1 MVAHIEHFWRAN
13 FLLFA
18 VALFDFAHRFHQN
31 RARTI
36 IHPCQTET
44 PAMPKREAKLG
55 FIFVTLLLDILG
67 LGLIIPV
74 LPKLIESFT
83 NNNIESAST
92 IYGIMIAIYALMQ
105 FVFAPILGSLSDQY
119 GRRPVIL
126 ISLLGAGLDYLLLAF
141 APNLA
146 WLFVG
151 RVIAGITAANITTAS
166 AYIVDVSAPADR
178 AKNFGILGVAFG
190 LGFIIGPAIGGLL
203 GDVGLRVPFLVVAG
217 VTLLNWLYGYFV
229 LPESLKPEN
238 RRPFSWR
245 RANPVGSLSGL
256 GRYPIVLALVATIVL
271 ASLAQNALQSVWVLY
286 TGFRY
291 DWGTRDVGYSLA
303 VVGLSAAIV
312 QGGLIGRIVAF
323 FGERKALLVGLAV
336 SVVSFTLYGL
346 APMGWMLYVIPFLGA
361 FGSISGPSAQSI
373 ITQNVADNEQ
383 GAIQG
388 ALTSLNSLTGVVGPL
403 IATNVFR
410 YFISDAAPVQVP
422 GAAFFVGAL
431 FLLFALGLA
440 IRAFRRLPATAGQN
454 VSEMPPM
461 ASH

>member
-1 MVAHIEHFWRAN
+1 
-13 FLLFA
+13 
-18 VALFDFAHRFHQN
+18 
-31 RARTI
+31 
-36 IHPCQTET
+36 
-44 PAMPKREAKLG
+44 MPKREAKLG

-83 NNNIESAST
+83 NNNVESAST
-92 IYGIMIAIYALMQ
+92 VYGIMIAVYALMQ
-105 FVFAPILGSLSDQY
+105 FIFAPILGSLSDQY

-126 ISLLGAGLDYLLLAF
+126 ISLLGSGLDYLLLAF
-141 APNLA
+141 APSLS

-151 RVIAGITAANITTAS
+151 RVISGVTAANITTAS
-166 AYIVDVSAPADR
+166 AYIVDVSAPEDR

-203 GDVGLRVPFLVVAG
+203 GDVKLHLPFLVVAG
-217 VTLLNWLYGYFV
+217 ITLLNWLYGYFV

-245 RANPVGSLSGL
+245 RANPIGSLSGL
-256 GRYPIVLALVATIVL
+256 GRYPIVLALVSTIVL
-271 ASLAQNALQSVWVLY
+271 ASMAQNALQSTWVLY
-286 TGFRY
+286 TDFRY
-291 DWGTRDVGYSLA
+291 NWGPRDVGLSLA

-312 QGGLIGRIVAF
+312 QGGLIGKIVDF
-323 FGERKALLVGLAV
+323 LGERKALLTGLSI
-336 SVVSFTLYGL
+336 SVVSFILYGL
-346 APMGWMLYVIPFLGA
+346 ASAGWMLYVIPFLGA

-388 ALTSLNSLTGVVGPL
+388 ALTSLNSLTGVIAPL

-410 YFISDAAPVQVP
+410 YFISDAAPVTIP
-422 GAAFFVGAL
+422 GAAFFIGAF
-431 FLLFALGLA
+431 FLVIALALA
-440 IRAFRRLPATAGQN
+440 ARTFRRLPETVAEN

-461 ASH
+461 LPH

>member
-1 MVAHIEHFWRAN
+1 
-13 FLLFA
+13 
-18 VALFDFAHRFHQN
+18 
-31 RARTI
+31 
-36 IHPCQTET
+36 
-44 PAMPKREAKLG
+44 MPKREAKLG

-83 NNNIESAST
+83 NNNVESAST
-92 IYGIMIAIYALMQ
+92 VYGIMIAVYALMQ
-105 FVFAPILGSLSDQY
+105 FIFAPILGSLSDQY

-126 ISLLGAGLDYLLLAF
+126 ISLLGSGLDYLLLAF
-141 APNLA
+141 APSLS

-151 RVIAGITAANITTAS
+151 RVISGVTAANITTAS
-166 AYIVDVSAPADR
+166 AYIVDVSAPEDR

-203 GDVGLRVPFLVVAG
+203 GDVKLHLPFLVVAG
-217 VTLLNWLYGYFV
+217 ITLLNWLYGYFV

-245 RANPVGSLSGL
+245 RANPIGSLSGL
-256 GRYPIVLALVATIVL
+256 GRYPIVLALVSTIVL
-271 ASLAQNALQSVWVLY
+271 ASMAQNALQSTWVLY
-286 TGFRY
+286 TDFRY
-291 DWGTRDVGYSLA
+291 NWGPRDVGLSLA

-312 QGGLIGRIVAF
+312 QGGLIGKIVDF
-323 FGERKALLVGLAV
+323 LGERKALLTGLSI
-336 SVVSFTLYGL
+336 SVVSFILYGL
-346 APMGWMLYVIPFLGA
+346 ASAGWMLYVIPFLGA

-388 ALTSLNSLTGVVGPL
+388 ALTSLNSLTGVIAPL

-410 YFISDAAPVQVP
+410 YFISAAAPVTIP
-422 GAAFFVGAL
+422 GAAFFIGAF
-431 FLLFALGLA
+431 FLVIALALA
-440 IRAFRRLPATAGQN
+440 ARTFRRLPETVAEN

-461 ASH
+461 LPH

>member
-1 MVAHIEHFWRAN
+1 MN
-13 FLLFA
+13 
-18 VALFDFAHRFHQN
+18 Q
-31 RARTI
+31 
-36 IHPCQTET
+36 
-44 PAMPKREAKLG
+44 REAKLG

-83 NNNIESAST
+83 NNNVESAST
-92 IYGIMIAIYALMQ
+92 VYGIMIAVYALMQ
-105 FVFAPILGSLSDQY
+105 FVFAPVLGSLSDQY

-166 AYIVDVSAPADR
+166 AYIVDVSAPEDR

-238 RRPFSWR
+238 RRPFSWQ
-245 RANPVGSLSGL
+245 RANPIGSLSGL
-256 GRYPIVLALVATIVL
+256 GRYPIALALASTIVL
-271 ASLAQNALQSVWVLY
+271 ASLAQNALQSTWVLY

-291 DWGTRDVGYSLA
+291 DWGPRDVGLSLA

-312 QGGLIGRIVAF
+312 QGGLIGKIVAF
-323 FGERKALLVGLAV
+323 FGDRKSLLIGLAV
-336 SVVSFTLYGL
+336 SVVTFVLYGL
-346 APMGWMLYVIPFLGA
+346 APLGWMLYIIPFLGA

-388 ALTSLNSLTGVVGPL
+388 ALTSLNSLTGVIGPL

-410 YFISDAAPVQVP
+410 YFISDSAPMVLP

-431 FLLFALGLA
+431 FLLIALWLA
-440 IRAFRRLPATAGQN
+440 VRTFQRLPVATERVVVKAPTITPH
-454 VSEMPPM
+454 S
-461 ASH
+461 

>member
-1 MVAHIEHFWRAN
+1 
-13 FLLFA
+13 
-18 VALFDFAHRFHQN
+18 
-31 RARTI
+31 
-36 IHPCQTET
+36 
-44 PAMPKREAKLG
+44 MPKREAKLG

-83 NNNIESAST
+83 NNNVESAST
-92 IYGIMIAIYALMQ
+92 VYGIMIAVYALMQ
-105 FVFAPILGSLSDQY
+105 FIFAPILGSLSDQY

-126 ISLLGAGLDYLLLAF
+126 ISLLGSGLDYLLLAF
-141 APNLA
+141 APSLS

-151 RVIAGITAANITTAS
+151 RVISGVTAANITTAS
-166 AYIVDVSAPADR
+166 AYIVDVSAPEDR

-203 GDVGLRVPFLVVAG
+203 GDVKLHLPFLVVAG
-217 VTLLNWLYGYFV
+217 ITLLNWLYGYFV

-245 RANPVGSLSGL
+245 RANPIGSLSGL
-256 GRYPIVLALVATIVL
+256 GRYPIVLALVSTIVL
-271 ASLAQNALQSVWVLY
+271 ASMAQNALQSTWVLY
-286 TGFRY
+286 TDFRY
-291 DWGTRDVGYSLA
+291 NWGPRDVGLSLA

-312 QGGLIGRIVAF
+312 QGGLIGKIVGF
-323 FGERKALLVGLAV
+323 LGERKALLVGLSI
-336 SVVSFTLYGL
+336 SVVSFILYGL
-346 APMGWMLYVIPFLGA
+346 ASAGWMLYVIPFLGA
-361 FGSISGPSAQSI
+361 LGGISGPSAQSI

-388 ALTSLNSLTGVVGPL
+388 ALTSLNSLTGVIAPL

-410 YFISDAAPVQVP
+410 YFISDAAPVTIP
-422 GAAFFVGAL
+422 GAAFFIGAF
-431 FLLFALGLA
+431 FLVIALALA
-440 IRAFRRLPATAGQN
+440 ARTFRRLPETVAEN

-461 ASH
+461 LPH

>member
-1 MVAHIEHFWRAN
+1 
-13 FLLFA
+13 
-18 VALFDFAHRFHQN
+18 
-31 RARTI
+31 
-36 IHPCQTET
+36 
-44 PAMPKREAKLG
+44 MPKREAKLG

-83 NNNIESAST
+83 NNNVESAST
-92 IYGIMIAIYALMQ
+92 VYGIMIAVYALMQ
-105 FVFAPILGSLSDQY
+105 FIFAPILGSLSDQY

-126 ISLLGAGLDYLLLAF
+126 ISLLGSGLDYLLLAF
-141 APNLA
+141 APSLS

-151 RVIAGITAANITTAS
+151 RVISGVTAANITTAS
-166 AYIVDVSAPADR
+166 AYIVDVSAPEDR

-203 GDVGLRVPFLVVAG
+203 GDVKLHLPFLVVAG
-217 VTLLNWLYGYFV
+217 ITLLNWLYGYFV

-245 RANPVGSLSGL
+245 RANPIGSLSGL
-256 GRYPIVLALVATIVL
+256 GRYPIVLALVSTIVL
-271 ASLAQNALQSVWVLY
+271 ASMAQNALQSTWVLY
-286 TGFRY
+286 TDFRY
-291 DWGTRDVGYSLA
+291 NWGPRDVGLSLA

-312 QGGLIGRIVAF
+312 QGGLIGKIVGF
-323 FGERKALLVGLAV
+323 LGERKALLVGLSI
-336 SVVSFTLYGL
+336 SVVSFILYGL
-346 APMGWMLYVIPFLGA
+346 ASAGWMLYVIPFLGA
-361 FGSISGPSAQSI
+361 LGSISGPSAQSI

-388 ALTSLNSLTGVVGPL
+388 ALTSLNSLTGVIAPL

-410 YFISDAAPVQVP
+410 YFISDAAPVTIP
-422 GAAFFVGAL
+422 GAAFFIGAF
-431 FLLFALGLA
+431 FLVIALALA
-440 IRAFRRLPATAGQN
+440 ARTFRRLPETVAEN

-461 ASH
+461 LPH